1 MTRLP
6 VVPLPRALVIIRRC
20 GALCFFLLSS
30 ALAGCASDKP
40 YVWAETLPPENS
52 SEATIRPGDHIFVL
66 VQGQD
71 TMSGEVQV
79 RADGSIVQGVLGKV
93 DLSGASPSE
102 AARRISER
110 LKGVVVDPRVTVAI
124 ISTSSKIRVVG
135 EVAHPGPFEVGSNE
149 NVLDAIARAG
159 GLTEFADKDRIFV
172 LRRHPRL
179 SRVRFRYS
187 DLVGAEAHSLSFRL
201 QDDDVVVVE

>member
-6 VVPLPRALVIIRRC
+6 AFLLPRALAKKIRS
-20 GALCFFLLSS
+20 GAFSLFLLSS
-30 ALAGCASDKP
+30 AVAGCAAENP
-40 YVWAETLPPENS
+40 YVWAEALPPEGA
-52 SEATIRPGDHIFVL
+52 SEVAIRPGDHIFVL

-71 TMSGEVQV
+71 TMSGELQV
-79 RADGSIVQGVLGKV
+79 RADGSIVQAVLGKV

-124 ISTSSKIRVVG
+124 VSTSSKIRVVG
-135 EVAHPGPFEVGSNE
+135 EVAHPGPFEVGTSE

-172 LRRHPRL
+172 LRRHPTL
-179 SRVRFRYS
+179 SRIRFRYS
-187 DLVGAEAHSLSFRL
+187 DLIGAEAHSTSFRL

>member
-1 MTRLP
+1 MTRSSAVL
-6 VVPLPRALVIIRRC
+6 LPRAFVLKGRSGV
-20 GALCFFLLSS
+20 LTLFLSS
-30 ALAGCASDKP
+30 AVLAGCAADKP

-52 SEATIRPGDHIFVL
+52 SETTIRPGDHVFVL

-71 TMSGEVQV
+71 AMSGEVQV
-79 RADGSIVQGVLGKV
+79 RADGSIVQAVLGKV
-93 DLSGASPSE
+93 DVSGASPSE

-124 ISTSSKIRVVG
+124 VSTSSKIRVVG